1 VQWANQSTCEFYKEH
16 CNEVDRKLDLMV
28 RITMKTKGSH
38 GGHGFSLIDNTE
50 RSNDDDNQMM
60 TQARTGNR
68 NMDMVTDMEVVRAV
82 TMEITVGVGAMVE
95 TVVEVVAK
103 IDVVAVMAT
112 EEVATVDVMAVVATE
127 VRAMLE
133 TMAEVVVK
141 MDVVALVAMEEVATV
156 DVMAVVA
163 TEVGAMLETV
173 AGVVVSYITTLKGNY
188 LCLRA

>member
-1 VQWANQSTCEFYKEH
+1 
-16 CNEVDRKLDLMV
+16 
-28 RITMKTKGSH
+28 
-38 GGHGFSLIDNTE
+38 
-50 RSNDDDNQMM
+50 MM

-68 NMDMVTDMEVVRAV
+68 NMDMVTDMEVVRAATV
-82 TMEITVGVGAMVE
+82 EITVAVGAVE